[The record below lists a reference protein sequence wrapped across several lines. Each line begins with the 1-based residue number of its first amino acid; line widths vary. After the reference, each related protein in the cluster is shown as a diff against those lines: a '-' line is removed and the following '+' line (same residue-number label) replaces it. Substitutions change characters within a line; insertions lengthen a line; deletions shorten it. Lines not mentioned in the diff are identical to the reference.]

1 MIDRRISK
9 MSNIFKNFLNSMK
22 LTEDDEYEEY
32 LNDESDKE
40 DKKTKRLEK
49 RAEKEKHEINEDA
62 PKNQVQNTSNA
73 NDFRKERIPKMER
86 STSGKVVP
94 IRTTPKGLEVCIM
107 KPTSFEDSQDICD
120 MLLTGRATVINLEG
134 FDDKLAQR
142 TMDFISGSVYAIN
155 GKLHRISSCIFIVS
169 PDTVDIS
176 GDYLDLIQENGFEPP
191 TFHSKF

>member
-1 MIDRRISK
+1 

-22 LTEDDEYEEY
+22 LTEDEDEYEAY
-32 LNDESDKE
+32 LDEEAEKE
-40 DKKTKRLEK
+40 EK
-49 RAEKEKHEINEDA
+49 RARRLERREAKQERYEEA
-62 PKNQVQNTSNA
+62 PRRQSVTAQAAPVA
-73 NDFRKERIPKMER
+73 NDFKKERVSKMER
-86 STSGKVVP
+86 STANKVVP
-94 IRTTPKGLEVCIM
+94 IRTTSKGLEVCIM
-107 KPTSFEDSQDICD
+107 KPTVFEDSQEICD
-120 MLLTGRATVINLEG
+120 MLLTGRAIVINLEG

>member
-1 MIDRRISK
+1 MP
-9 MSNIFKNFLNSMK
+9 NIFKNFLDTMK
-22 LTEDDEYEEY
+22 LRDEDEEY
-32 LNDESDKE
+32 DDYLNEE
-40 DKKTKRLEK
+40 
-49 RAEKEKHEINEDA
+49 AEKEQKKARRQEHKAEKNDKAEEASRNQTPVTPA
-62 PKNQVQNTSNA
+62 PSDLK
-73 NDFRKERIPKMER
+73 KERMSRMER
-86 STSGKVVP
+86 STAGKVVP

-107 KPTSFEDSQDICD
+107 KPTSFEDSQVICD

-176 GDYLDLIQENGFEPP
+176 GDYLDLIQERGFEPP
-191 TFHSKF
+191 TFQSKF

>member
-1 MIDRRISK
+1 

-22 LTEDDEYEEY
+22 LTEDEDDYEEY
-32 LNDESDKE
+32 LSEESEKE
-40 DKKTKRLEK
+40 QKRAK
-49 RAEKEKHEINEDA
+49 RAERKESHSEKYAEA
-62 PKNQVQNTSNA
+62 PRSQPMSSQPSPVA
-73 NDFRKERIPKMER
+73 NDFKKERVARVER

-107 KPTSFEDSQDICD
+107 KPTSFEDSQEICD

-155 GKLHRISSCIFIVS
+155 GKLHRISGAIFIVS

-176 GDYLDLIQENGFEPP
+176 GDYLDLIQESGFEPP

>member
-1 MIDRRISK
+1 

-22 LTEDDEYEEY
+22 LTEDEDDYEEY
-32 LNDESDKE
+32 LNEASEKE
-40 DKKTKRLEK
+40 LK
-49 RAEKEKHEINEDA
+49 RAKREERKDVQSERYSDA
-62 PKNQVQNTSNA
+62 PKSQQISPAPASTS
-73 NDFRKERIPKMER
+73 DFRKERVTKMEK
-86 STSGKVVP
+86 TSAGKVVP

-107 KPTSFEDSQDICD
+107 KPTSFEDSQEICD

-155 GKLHRISSCIFIVS
+155 GKLHRISNAIFIVS

-176 GDYLDLIQENGFEPP
+176 GDYLDLIQESGFEPP

>member
-1 MIDRRISK
+1 
-9 MSNIFKNFLNSMK
+9 MSNIFKSFLNSMK

-32 LNDESDKE
+32 LEEAAQKE
-40 DKKTKRLEK
+40 EK
-49 RAEKEKHEINEDA
+49 RVRRSERKEAKPERYEETQSSPSYASQQTAAASDA
-62 PKNQVQNTSNA
+62 
-73 NDFRKERIPKMER
+73 RKERVTKMER
-86 STSGKVVP
+86 SSSGKVVP

-107 KPTSFEDSQDICD
+107 KPTSFEDSQEICD

-155 GKLHRISSCIFIVS
+155 GRLHRISNCIFIVS

-176 GDYLDLIQENGFEPP
+176 GDYLDLVQDNSFIPP
-191 TFHSKF
+191 TFQSKF

>member
-1 MIDRRISK
+1 

-22 LTEDDEYEEY
+22 LTEDDDDYEEY
-32 LNDESDKE
+32 LSEETEKAQ
-40 DKKTKRLEK
+40 K
-49 RAEKEKHEINEDA
+49 RALRAE
-62 PKNQVQNTSNA
+62 
-73 NDFRKERIPKMER
+73 RKEVKSERYTEPPKSQQVSSAPQAVTSDFKKERMAKVER
-86 STSGKVVP
+86 STTSKVVP

-155 GKLHRISSCIFIVS
+155 GKLHRISNAIFIVT

-176 GDYLDLIQENGFEPP
+176 GDYLDLIQESGFEPP
-191 TFHSKF
+191 TFHNKF

>member
-1 MIDRRISK
+1 

-22 LTEDDEYEEY
+22 LTEDDEYDEY
-32 LNDESDKE
+32 LNEESE
-40 DKKTKRLEK
+40 RESKKTRRLERK
-49 RAEKEKHEINEDA
+49 AEKEKQEIIEDA
-62 PKNQVQNTSNA
+62 PKSQASSAPVA
-73 NDFRKERIPKMER
+73 NDFRKERMSKMER
-86 STSGKVVP
+86 STAGKVVP

-107 KPTSFEDSQDICD
+107 KPTSFEDSQEICD

-176 GDYLDLIQENGFEPP
+176 GDYLDLIQESGFEPP